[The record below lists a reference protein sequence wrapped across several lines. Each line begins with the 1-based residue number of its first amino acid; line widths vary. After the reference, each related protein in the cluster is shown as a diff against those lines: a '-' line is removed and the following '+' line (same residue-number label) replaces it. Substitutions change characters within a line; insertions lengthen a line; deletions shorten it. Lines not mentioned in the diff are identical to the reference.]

1 MKVFGSTRSTVRSNH
16 ALIEPDS
23 FVPSP
28 LPGWSRTQA
37 VILKQGFECY
47 AIAIGL
53 ALGTVTPQGPIA
65 SGSPREAGTN
75 DRASASNAF
84 KRDDAEWL
92 RPS

>member
-1 MKVFGSTRSTVRSNH
+1 LSAT
-16 ALIEPDS
+16 
-23 FVPSP
+23 
-28 LPGWSRTQA
+28 
-37 VILKQGFECY
+37 

-53 ALGTVTPQGPIA
+53 AFGTVTPQGPIA
-65 SGSPREAGTN
+65 FGSPPEAGTN